1 MAAIITEK
9 FRTHNA
15 KQFKEDFGES
25 ASSTYIFI
33 GRSHSWPV
41 DTSPPVPVN
50 GTSEEM
56 DAFDDMLSMKKVSS
70 GDVSHC
76 LPRYDWTS
84 GTIYDEYAHD
94 YSSTNTSPTGSST
107 LWGGKF
113 YVLTDDYNVYKCI
126 RTARDSNGAVAA
138 SNVKPTGTSATDLI
152 YTSDVDNSNNAYPQG
167 YIWKYMYTV
176 TAADTIK
183 YVTSDFI
190 PVKTL
195 GAVAAVAGTG
205 ANGGLGTVATND
217 SSALWDVENS
227 AVSGAIYHVRV
238 DNGGASYT
246 PGTYTNV
253 PVAGDGSG
261 ATCSVVVGS
270 DGAIDSVNMTAGNSP
285 AYGTGYKRASIE
297 LAESGQSGLVAGA
310 GAVLTPI
317 ISPMNGHGAD
327 PVEEL
332 GGNHI
337 IVNTRFEFAEGSG
350 DFPTD
355 NDFRRIGLLQDPF
368 AVGTTSVFTSTTAN
382 VCSKMTLDNA
392 SALEVDDLIASA
404 GTEVA
409 GTAKSRVISV
419 SGNVVTH
426 QPIANAKGQYVAFTA
441 ADTVFRGSSSI
452 SDVDSVNANFPEVER
467 FTGNLLYV
475 ENRGAVTRA
484 ADQIEDI
491 KLIIEM

>member
-33 GRSHSWPV
+33 GRSHPWTD

-56 DAFDDMLSMKKVSS
+56 DAFSDMLSMKKVSTA
-70 GDVSHC
+70 DVSHA
-76 LPRYDWTS
+76 LTRYDWTT
-84 GTIYDEYAHD
+84 GTTYDEYAHD
-94 YSSTNTSPTGSST
+94 YSSSNTSPGTSANNLFDS
-107 LWGGKF
+107 KF
-113 YVLTDDYNVYKCI
+113 FVLTDDYNVYKCI
-126 RTARDSNGAVAA
+126 RTGRNSSGATVE
-138 SNVKPTGTSATDLI
+138 STVKPTGTSATDLV
-152 YTSDVDNSNNAYPQG
+152 YTSDTGAAQG

-176 TAADTIK
+176 SAADTIK

-195 GAVAAVAGTG
+195 GAKTAVAGTG
-205 ANGGLGTVATND
+205 TNGQLGSSADND
-217 SSALWDVENS
+217 SSSLWDVENS
-227 AVSGAIYHVRV
+227 ATAGAIYHVRV
-238 DNGGASYT
+238 DNGGSGYT
-246 PGTYTNV
+246 PGTYTAV
-253 PVAGDGSG
+253 PIDGDGSG
-261 ATCSVVVGS
+261 ATCSVTVGAG
-270 DGAIDSVNMTAGNSP
+270 GAITSVAVTTT
-285 AYGTGYKRASIE
+285 AYGSGYNRASIDV
-297 LAESGQSGLVAGA
+297 ASISGIGSGSS
-310 GAVLTPI
+310 AVLTPI

-332 GGNHI
+332 GGNYI
-337 IVNTRFEFAEGSG
+337 IVNSRFEFNEGSG

-368 AVGTTSVFTSTTAN
+368 TAGTTTVATATTLGAYY
-382 VCSKMTLDNA
+382 KMTL
-392 SALEVDDLIASA
+392 S
-404 GTEVA
+404 
-409 GTAKSRVISV
+409 SV
-419 SGNVVTH
+419 SGLSVDDIILNASSDGSGVAVSRIVSINGSVVSH
-426 QPIANAKGQYVAFTA
+426 QPIANSEGGYVNFAQD
-441 ADTVFRGSSSI
+441 DTVYKNGAVI
-452 SDVDSVNANFPEVER
+452 GNADSLDSAFPEVER
-467 FTGNLLYV
+467 FTGNILYI